1 MQKIEGN
8 IIDIHRKLI
17 FPGIVSFDRSGII
30 KIESTEGVYDQYI
43 LPGLIDAHVHVESSM
58 LVPSS
63 FSRLIVPR
71 GTIGVVTD
79 PHEIANVLGVKGV
92 EYMIEESKNT
102 PLKCFFGAPSCV
114 PATPLESSGAVIDA
128 NDVEKLLDKKEIR
141 FLSEMMN
148 FPGVINGDKEVLAK
162 LKAAKDRN
170 LPIDG
175 HAPGLRGEELKK
187 YAGAGVSTDHECFTL
202 DEALDKINHGMKIQ
216 VREGS
221 AAKNFNALE
230 SLFESHPDKLMLCT
244 DDSHPDELIH
254 AGHIDKLVKLGLGKG
269 IDIFKLLRAASL
281 IPVEHYNLPVGL
293 LREDDPADFIVIDN
307 PSDFNV
313 LSTYINGV
321 KVFDA
326 NDGVLFQKSGVE
338 SINQFIP
345 RTIDENE
352 LKDKVPQC
360 ATKVNVIECFEGEL
374 VTGSFLHDVV
384 PGEEMETNVEKDI
397 LKIVVI
403 DRYQEK
409 PVSLAY
415 IKGFGF
421 SKGAIAS
428 SVAHDSHNVVAVG
441 VKDRDIVAAVN
452 LVMENKGGLA
462 VVDGTGQEVL
472 PLPVAGLMS
481 DLDGEE
487 VASLYSKLEKR
498 AIGLG
503 AKLGAPF
510 MTLSFMSLLV
520 IPRLKLGDQGLFDG
534 DNFEFISLYE

>member
-1 MQKIEGN
+1 MQNIKGN
-8 IIDIHRKLI
+8 IIDIHQGFI
-17 FPGIVSFDRSGII
+17 FPGIVSFDSSGIK
-30 KIESTEGVYDQYI
+30 KIEATDGVYDQYI
-43 LPGLIDAHVHVESSM
+43 LPGLIDAHVHIESSM

-79 PHEIANVLGVKGV
+79 PHEIANVLGVKGIN
-92 EYMIEESKNT
+92 YMIEESRNT

-128 NDVEKLLDKKEIR
+128 KDVENLFEKNEIK

-162 LKAAKDRN
+162 LDTAKNRN

-175 HAPGLRGEELKK
+175 HAPGLRGEGLKE
-187 YAGAGVSTDHECFTL
+187 YAAAGVSTDHECFTL
-202 DEALDKINHGMKIQ
+202 DEALDKISNGMKIQ

-230 SLFESHPDKLMLCT
+230 SLFELHPDKLMLCT

-254 AGHIDKLVKLGLGKG
+254 SGHIDKLIKLGLSKG

-307 PSDFNV
+307 PSDFNI
-313 LSTYINGV
+313 LNTYINGE
-321 KVFDA
+321 KVFDRKE
-326 NDGVLFQKSGVE
+326 GVLFPKHEVKC
-338 SINQFIP
+338 INHFVPRFI
-345 RTIDENE
+345 NE
-352 LKDKVPQC
+352 HDLKDKVPEC
-360 ATKVNVIECFEGEL
+360 ANKVNVIECFDGEL
-374 VTGSFLHDVV
+374 ITGSFLYDVV
-384 PGEEMETNVEKDI
+384 SGQEMVTDVQNDI

-403 DRYQEK
+403 DRYQNK
-409 PVSLAY
+409 PLSLAY

-441 VKDRDIVAAVN
+441 VNDSDIASAVN
-452 LVMENKGGLA
+452 LVMENKGGLSVA
-462 VVDGTGQEVL
+462 EGREQNIL

-481 DLDGEE
+481 DQDGEA
-487 VASLYSKLEKR
+487 VASGYSNLEKM

-503 AKLGAPF
+503 TKLQAPF

-534 DNFEFISLYE
+534 EKFEFISLYE